1 MPFHP
6 HQPDRG
12 RRPRPGTEHQ
22 STTDNGASRIGTS
35 SVGPASL
42 AGPLLYTPAE
52 AARLLKVRESW
63 LRKKAAAR
71 QVPCTF
77 LGKHLRFSP
86 TDLAAIVAAAAQPA
100 GRRPRRRGAPTV
112 RDRDLKST
120 PDRSVDPPHTNDH
133 IRDGSNQ
140 WPG

>member
-35 SVGPASL
+35 SVGTSSP
-42 AGPLLYTPAE
+42 AGPLLYTPFE

-63 LRKKAAAR
+63 LRKKATAP
-71 QVPCTF
+71 QVPFTF
-77 LGKHLRFSP
+77 LGKPLPF
-86 TDLAAIVAAAAQPA
+86 T
-100 GRRPRRRGAPTV
+100 
-112 RDRDLKST
+112 
-120 PDRSVDPPHTNDH
+120 TNDLPQL
-133 IRDGSNQ
+133 DPDADQ
-140 WPG
+140 P